1 MVNEARSKG
10 AKNGPHGHL
19 TTRRAFI
26 TTLGFGVVS
35 LYGLWAAYGAAPT
48 SLRFL
53 SGGKGGGRGGMAGM
67 GHGAGGGM
75 DPEEFRRLAHAFAE
89 ANKLADG
96 SVKPQR
102 VAMTKMSSMVE
113 HGRKEEHE
121 KHAKAAGHGPAMA
134 ATDEHE
140 ENGHEAKGEPIE
152 VYAMAARYGY
162 LPSVLRLE
170 RNVPYKFRIMAVD
183 ANHGLSIKFR
193 VAGHMIRCPARTMVE
208 RTLTF
213 TEPGEQLIYCT
224 VYCGVG
230 HDMMMGKIV
239 VT

>member
-1 MVNEARSKG
+1 MVDEARLERT
-10 AKNGPHGHL
+10 KNGRHGHP

-35 LYGLWAAYGAAPT
+35 LYGLWAAYGVAPT
-48 SLRFL
+48 SLSFL
-53 SGGKGGGRGGMAGM
+53 SSAKGGGHGGMAGM

-96 SVKPQR
+96 SVKPVR
-102 VAMTKMSSMVE
+102 VAMTQMSSMVE
-113 HGRKEEHE
+113 HGHKE
-121 KHAKAAGHGPAMA
+121 KHAEAAGHDPSMA
-134 ATDEHE
+134 AMDEPG
-140 ENGHEAKGEPIE
+140 ENGHEAKDEPIE

-162 LPSVLRLE
+162 VPSLLRLE
-170 RNVPYKFRIMAVD
+170 RDVPYKFRMMAVD
-183 ANHGLSIKFR
+183 ANHGMSIKFR
-193 VAGHMIRCPARTMVE
+193 VAGHMIRCPARTMIE

-224 VYCGVG
+224 VYCGAG